1 MKLDVNTPLGQDA
14 IKWAKRGEAAFLEAN
29 PHLRLVETDQS
40 KPAAVDGILYT
51 TGEDGNIKA
60 VVETK
65 TRYMTL
71 AKLMGEYEGRFLL
84 NNDKLE
90 SGRALA
96 LSLRCS
102 FLIVVVLAPSK
113 LALVQEISN
122 DKGDLIPDVETEMK
136 TTRATTNGGTVLRE
150 VAYIDMTKAKQYKTK
165 SL

>member
-14 IKWAKRGEAAFLEAN
+14 IKWAKRGETAFLESH
-29 PHLRLVETDQS
+29 PHLSLAETDQS
-40 KPAAVDGILYT
+40 KPADVDGILYSGGIHGT
-51 TGEDGNIKA
+51 VRA

-71 AKLMGEYEGRFLL
+71 AKLMEDYEGRFLL

-90 SGRALA
+90 AGRALA
-96 LSLRCS
+96 LSLRGS
-102 FLIVVVLAPSK
+102 FLLLVVLARSK
-113 LALVQEISN
+113 LVLAQEIADDN
-122 DKGDLIPDVETEMK
+122 GDLIPEGEPGME
-136 TTRATTNGGTVLRE
+136 TTRATTNGGTAHRE